1 MMKRIGIIGSGTV
14 GKSLGEGFVK
24 YNHNIMLGTRNTDK
38 LSEWKNQLGENAQ
51 LGSVDETAKF
61 GDILILAT
69 KGTAAK
75 DVIKSLDKKDLMNKT
90 IIDATNPIS
99 DVAPE
104 DGVLKFFTEKD
115 KSLMEEL
122 QDIVPE
128 ANFVKAFNTIG
139 SALMV
144 NPEFESQ
151 PTMFIA
157 GNNTDA
163 KSEVAEIVE
172 QFGFEAEDMGTAK
185 ASNVI
190 EQLCILWCIPGFR
203 DNKWNHAFKLLK
215 SK

>member
-1 MMKRIGIIGSGTV
+1 MKTIGIIGSGTV

-24 YNHNIMLGTRNTDK
+24 YNHSIMLGTRNTDK

-99 DVAPE
+99 DVAPV